1 MGCHHGGSWGVSR
14 GEERQPTPRR
24 QKLRTWTGNSSMS
37 IGFARYPANPASAS
51 HAVFYS
57 AGEGCLSGG
66 QGRSAA

>member
-37 IGFARYPANPASAS
+37 IGFAS